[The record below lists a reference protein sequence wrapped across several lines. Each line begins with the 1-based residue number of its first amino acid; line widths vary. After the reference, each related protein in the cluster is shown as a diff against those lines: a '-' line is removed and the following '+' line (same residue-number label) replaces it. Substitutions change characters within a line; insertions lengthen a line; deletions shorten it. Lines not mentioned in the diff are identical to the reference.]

1 MTAGEWHEN
10 VWCTDSWHEDV
21 WTDYGTAVAVAK
33 LICDLLAIE
42 IMGLLKR

>member
-21 WTDYGTAVAVAK
+21 WTDYGTGIAVSP